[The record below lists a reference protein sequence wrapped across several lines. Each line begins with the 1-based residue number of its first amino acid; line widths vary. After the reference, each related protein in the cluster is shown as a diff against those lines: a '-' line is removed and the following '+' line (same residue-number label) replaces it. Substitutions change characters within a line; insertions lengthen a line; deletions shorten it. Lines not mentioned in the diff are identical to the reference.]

1 MTKKMMETERI
12 GSEVDR
18 TIKAISNRLSSEL
31 ESFIGSKITPATFD
45 GIKAQ
50 IEKSIILGSDSEV
63 DVRAGSE
70 PGSVEIDVKA
80 KSDIKAIFEL
90 DKTRSAFSGVYVPPC
105 EDRDGNTVEARDLVK
120 FNPRSEN
127 TAKKCKRLVVGQTY
141 KVDEISGRSIKITT
155 GPLKFNW
162 YKATNFEVQERPLSG
177 FMQELQNL

>member
-1 MTKKMMETERI
+1 MKKMMETERI

-18 TIKAISNRLSSEL
+18 TIKAISNRLSSFE
-31 ESFIGSKITPATFD
+31 
-45 GIKAQ
+45 IKAQ

-80 KSDIKAIFEL
+80 KPVHDLILEL
-90 DKTRSAFSGVYVPPC
+90 DKTRSTFSGVYVPPC